1 MKKLHNLLSAL
12 FIISLTIAS
21 CDDWTEPEILTINK
35 PTIEEQNPELYASY
49 LAYLRKYRE
58 TEHQKVYA
66 WFDNSVKER
75 FSRAHY
81 LTDIP
86 DSIDV
91 VGLIYPDRL
100 TQNELNEIAEIRN
113 KKGIKVIYSID
124 FDKIKE
130 AYNEKRM
137 NAPEEEPLSESFRDF
152 LTDSLSNALTLLR
165 KYKYDGI
172 SLNYVG
178 KSPLYMNSVE
188 KKEYMEN
195 ENCFIG
201 IINDWSERNTDIP
214 LIYQGRPENLI
225 DRTILNKC
233 DIIFINSTQ
242 ATSLS
247 DLTRLYTLGYFAEY
261 ANKYGMCVMGTPL
274 VGSSKY
280 STFTDERPS
289 VIALGEWAL
298 IPHNENPI
306 AAVGVYDFSGDYFSA
321 DKNYK
326 NIRNLISTLTPSI
339 K

>member
-21 CDDWTEPEILTINK
+21 CDDWTEPESLTINK

-188 KKEYMEN
+188 KK
-195 ENCFIG
+195 
-201 IINDWSERNTDIP
+201 NTW
-214 LIYQGRPENLI
+214 RM
-225 DRTILNKC
+225 R
-233 DIIFINSTQ
+233 
-242 ATSLS
+242 
-247 DLTRLYTLGYFAEY
+247 
-261 ANKYGMCVMGTPL
+261 
-274 VGSSKY
+274 
-280 STFTDERPS
+280 
-289 VIALGEWAL
+289 IALLASL
-298 IPHNENPI
+298 MI
-306 AAVGVYDFSGDYFSA
+306 GVSA
-321 DKNYK
+321 
-326 NIRNLISTLTPSI
+326 IRIFLLFI
-339 K
+339 KEDLKT